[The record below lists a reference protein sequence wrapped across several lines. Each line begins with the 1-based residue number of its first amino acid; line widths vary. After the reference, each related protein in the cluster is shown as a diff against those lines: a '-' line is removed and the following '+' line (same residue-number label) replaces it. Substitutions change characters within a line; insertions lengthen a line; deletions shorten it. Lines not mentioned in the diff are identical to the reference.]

1 MKKLILTLA
10 IMFCAVGV
18 IRFVQL
24 VRAER
29 MDAVLNHVISCD
41 EFYEKALQFEGKALQ
56 NSDDTTIV
64 NVFKAIKNNPDAYIC
79 VQLPYGYMAWAKEYY
94 KGIGAKVTIITEN
107 KGGLTK
113 VIDGMAYMGGNPFW
127 FGISTNGSIKK
138 EHITRSFYFDFWR
151 MDRATLKSRL
161 VYGSL
166 AK

>member
-1 MKKLILTLA
+1 MKKLILVLA
-10 IMFCAVGV
+10 IVLGTVGV

-41 EFYEKALQFEGKALQ
+41 EFYEKT
-56 NSDDTTIV
+56 SPIIDDTTII

-94 KGIGAKVTIITEN
+94 KGIGASVTIVTEN
-107 KGGLTK
+107 KGGMK
-113 VIDGMAYMGGNPFW
+113 KGINGMVHMSGNPFW

-138 EHITRSFYFDFWR
+138 QHISRSDYFDFWR
-151 MDRATLKSRL
+151 IDRAIIESRL
-161 VYGSL
+161 VYGNL
-166 AK
+166 TK

>member
-1 MKKLILTLA
+1 MKKLVLA
-10 IMFCAVGV
+10 IAIVLCTVGV
-18 IRFVQL
+18 IRLVQL

-41 EFYEKALQFEGKALQ
+41 EFYEKTSPFI
-56 NSDDTTIV
+56 DDTTII
-64 NVFKAIKNNPDAYIC
+64 NVFKAIKNEPDAYVC

-94 KGIGAKVTIITEN
+94 KGIGASVTIVTEN
-107 KGGLTK
+107 KGGMTK
-113 VIDGMAYMGGNPFW
+113 GIDGMVFMGGNPFL

-138 EHITRSFYFDFWR
+138 EHISRSDYFDFWR
-151 MDRATLKSRL
+151 IDRAILESRL

>member
-1 MKKLILTLA
+1 MKKLILVLA
-10 IMFCAVGV
+10 IVLGTVGV
-18 IRFVQL
+18 IRLVQL
-24 VRAER
+24 VRSER
-29 MDAVLNHVISCD
+29 MDDVLNHVISCD
-41 EFYEKALQFEGKALQ
+41 EFYEKTSPFI
-56 NSDDTTIV
+56 DDTTII

-79 VQLPYGYMAWAKEYY
+79 VQLPYGYKAWAKEYY
-94 KGIGAKVTIITEN
+94 KGIGANVTIITEN

-113 VIDGMAYMGGNPFW
+113 GIDGMAYMGGNPFW

-138 EHITRSFYFDFWR
+138 EHITRSFYFDFWS